1 MDLVANYIKS
11 YMETN
16 LQNNLFNPFD
26 NDIISAMEVTS
37 MDKASIKGKSEQVLL
52 TVISLDDN
60 KNINLSVAQ
69 PNYMISNTS
78 MGTGILAYKSDA
90 LNILKRDLKQNEI
103 IIEIHISVD
112 ANEILDLCTYRHK
125 EYLKKVHKTANKQF
139 ISDNEFMDY
148 VHKKG
153 NKKYKLVV
161 GIVAQGKVIF
171 AGSSIPEYINRGFL
185 IIDESII
192 QSVKAKD

>member
-1 MDLVANYIKS
+1 
-11 YMETN
+11 
-16 LQNNLFNPFD
+16 
-26 NDIISAMEVTS
+26 
-37 MDKASIKGKSEQVLL
+37 
-52 TVISLDDN
+52 
-60 KNINLSVAQ
+60 
-69 PNYMISNTS
+69 
-78 MGTGILAYKSDA
+78 
-90 LNILKRDLKQNEI
+90 
-103 IIEIHISVD
+103 
-112 ANEILDLCTYRHK
+112 
-125 EYLKKVHKTANKQF
+125 
-139 ISDNEFMDY
+139 MDY